1 MNFSIDKDKLQ
12 KLLIEHQ
19 KVVPLRTTLPVLSCA
34 LLKIKNKT
42 LTIKTTD
49 LEQTIISTNTIK
61 DEKEGS
67 ICVPMSRFCEIV
79 SALPNEEIKIKSNED
94 FLIEINSNQGVYKIT
109 GRDTKEFPETG
120 EENKKQTLKLSGKD
134 FLNIIEKTGY
144 ATSKDDLKPALSG
157 VYIKIKENKITS
169 VATDG
174 HRLVKYIQKT
184 ETSLDI
190 ALTIPYKF
198 LKIIKSNIIP
208 EKKLEIKVDENS
220 LSTTQNDF
228 TITTRIIKESFPDFN
243 SAIPDNNKIKA
254 EIDVSILIS
263 CLKRVSIFSNRTT
276 KQTLLSFTKNGV
288 VVSAQDPENST
299 SAKEHIDCLYEGEDL
314 TVSYNAKYL
323 TEALQ
328 YNGTSTVNI
337 FLSTALTAA
346 ILQPKE
352 KKENEEITTLLMP
365 LRINA

>member
-12 KLLIEHQ
+12 NLLIEHQ
-19 KVVPLRTTLPVLSCA
+19 KVVPLRTTLPVLGCA
-34 LLKIKNKT
+34 LLKVENKT

-49 LEQTIISTNTIK
+49 LEQTIVSTNTIK
-61 DEKEGS
+61 DEQKGS
-67 ICVPMSRFCEIV
+67 VCVPMSRFCEIV
-79 SALPNEEIKIKSNED
+79 TALPNEEIKIKSNED
-94 FLIEINSNQGVYKIT
+94 FLIEINSNQGTYKIT
-109 GRDTKEFPETG
+109 GRDIKEFPETG
-120 EENKKQTLKLSGKD
+120 EENKKQTLEILGKD
-134 FLNIIEKTGY
+134 FLNIIDKTGY
-144 ATSKDDLKPALSG
+144 ATSRDDLKPALSG
-157 VYIKIKENKITS
+157 VYIKIKENTITS

-174 HRLVKYIQKT
+174 HRLVKYIQTTKT
-184 ETSLDI
+184 NIDA

-198 LKIIKSNIIP
+198 LKIIKSNIDS
-208 EKKLEIKVDENS
+208 KNNLEIQVDENS
-220 LSTTQNDF
+220 LSTNQGEF

-254 EIDVSILIS
+254 EIDVSVLIN

-276 KQTLLSFTKNGV
+276 KQTLLSFTKDGV
-288 VVSAQDPENST
+288 VVSAQDPENAT
-299 SAKEHIDCLYEGEDL
+299 SAKEHIDCLYEGENL

-323 TEALQ
+323 IEALQ
-328 YNGTSTVNI
+328 NSGTNTINI

-352 KKENEEITTLLMP
+352 KEEKEEITTLLMP